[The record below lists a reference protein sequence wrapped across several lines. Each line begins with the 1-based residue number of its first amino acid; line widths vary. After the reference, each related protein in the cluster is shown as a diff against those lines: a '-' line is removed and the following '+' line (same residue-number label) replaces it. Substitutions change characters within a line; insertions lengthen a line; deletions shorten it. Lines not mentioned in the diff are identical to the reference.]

1 MSEPRPTKED
11 FDNAIRAYME
21 RMAAL
26 RYADASILLIYTSD
40 HWPPAA
46 ETTLAEGPIHDYSGR
61 ISGFPDGHLAVTLE
75 RDDGTPPLRTE
86 FQRAMLS
93 EDSRF
98 VISLDVKDERVTLK
112 VHYIPLGPYR
122 PEQDPLEIQGTRA

>member
-1 MSEPRPTKED
+1 MCQPRPTKDD
-11 FDNAIRAYME
+11 FDNAIRAYLE

-26 RYADASILLIYTSD
+26 RYADASIDLVYTSD
-40 HWPPAA
+40 YWPPAA

-61 ISGFPDGHLAVTLE
+61 LNGFPDGHLAVTLE
-75 RDDGTPPLRTE
+75 RGDGTPPLSTE

-98 VISLDVKDERVTLK
+98 LISLTIEDERVTLE
-112 VHYIPLGPYR
+112 VHGIPLAPYR